1 MLSHHLDTQDDRLVV
16 EGRVERLRAAA
27 ASSPA
32 RSRSLRRR
40 LGHGLV
46 ALGLRVA
53 GERTAVR
60 RVAAS

>member
-16 EGRVERLRAAA
+16 EEHVERLRAAA
-27 ASSPA
+27 APRPA
-32 RSRSLRRR
+32 RASSLRRS
-40 LGHGLV
+40 LGHALV

-53 GERTAVR
+53 GERTPVR